1 MKRFILLLL
10 LLLLPWSLL
19 FAEEARVTLI
29 EVEDGDTLVVNLA
42 GKKERIQL
50 LGVDAPED
58 RQNPKL
64 KHDIQRTG
72 LDAEQLLPAG
82 QAATQYLKSL
92 TLPGDALVLSGKL
105 RQRDRYGRIS
115 TQVFSVTGVSLN
127 QAMVIAGHAR
137 PLRSG
142 TIPKALQQTLEEAY
156 ATAKS
161 TRQGSW
167 ESHPEIFGI
176 WTGDN

>member
-1 MKRFILLLL
+1 MKAFVFL
-10 LLLLPWSLL
+10 LLLLPCSLL
-19 FAEEARVTLI
+19 FAAETQVELV
-29 EVEDGDTLVVNLA
+29 EVEDGDTLVVDLA

-64 KHDIQRTG
+64 KHDMQRTG
-72 LDAEQLLPAG
+72 LDAGQLLPAG
-82 QAATQYLKSL
+82 RAATQYLKSL
-92 TLPGDALVLSGKL
+92 AHPGDTLVLSGKL

-115 TQVFSVTGVSLN
+115 TQVFSATGMSLN
-127 QAMVIAGHAR
+127 QAMVAAGHAR

-142 TIPKALQQTLEEAY
+142 AIPKALKQALEEAY
-156 ATAKS
+156 VTAKS

-167 ESHPEIFGI
+167 KSYPDVFGT
-176 WTGDN
+176 WAGND

>member
-1 MKRFILLLL
+1 MKLFILL
-10 LLLLPWSLL
+10 LLLLPWSPL
-19 FAEEARVTLI
+19 FAEEARGTLI
-29 EVEDGDTLVVNLA
+29 EVEDGDTLMVDLA

-64 KHDIQRTG
+64 KHDMQRTG

-82 QAATQYLKSL
+82 RAATQYLKSL
-92 TLPGDALVLSGKL
+92 THPGDALVLSGKL
-105 RQRDRYGRIS
+105 QQRDRYGRIS
-115 TQVFSVTGVSLN
+115 TRVFSATGVSLN
-127 QAMVIAGHAR
+127 QAMVAAGHAR

-142 TIPKALQQTLEEAY
+142 PLPKALKQTLEEAY

-167 ESHPEIFGI
+167 KSYPDVFGI
-176 WTGDN
+176 WAGSD